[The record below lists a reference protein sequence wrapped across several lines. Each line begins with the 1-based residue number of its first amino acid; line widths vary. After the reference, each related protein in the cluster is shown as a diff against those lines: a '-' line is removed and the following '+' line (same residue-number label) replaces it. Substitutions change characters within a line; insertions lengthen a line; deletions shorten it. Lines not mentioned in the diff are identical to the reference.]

1 MFQVCGVDHYEV
13 MHSAVIASFLD
24 PKGNHGQK
32 DKFLKTFIS
41 IIDDK
46 TGIETSSCSVY
57 TEYVTNE
64 GRIDIL
70 IEDKKGKGII
80 IENKVYAADQ
90 WKQLER
96 YDKFSKDKFGEGNY
110 VIYYLTLDEH
120 EASDYS
126 AEGISY
132 ICISYKE
139 HILNWIEEC
148 IKESATTPLIR
159 ETLIQYKN
167 HIKQLTN
174 QDMDTMNK
182 EKLVEILKKNL
193 SEAVNILSLESEI
206 RKEVRRAYIMKVLTK
221 VAGKNGFEIDDN
233 IEDFINMKHDA
244 VISFRNTSEPKV
256 PSLYG
261 NYVLRWYGGTSNSIY
276 YGIMTLNPEKP
287 KDEKIWPDKNEMFPY
302 GIKWLANSGL
312 YCYWDR
318 TPTIIQ
324 MQKEIELED
333 DYPDGSI
340 AKEIEDQLKI
350 IREKFY

>member
-1 MFQVCGVDHYEV
+1 
-13 MHSAVIASFLD
+13 
-24 PKGNHGQK
+24 
-32 DKFLKTFIS
+32 
-41 IIDDK
+41 
-46 TGIETSSCSVY
+46 
-57 TEYVTNE
+57 
-64 GRIDIL
+64 
-70 IEDKKGKGII
+70 
-80 IENKVYAADQ
+80 
-90 WKQLER
+90 
-96 YDKFSKDKFGEGNY
+96 
-110 VIYYLTLDEH
+110 
-120 EASDYS
+120 
-126 AEGISY
+126 
-132 ICISYKE
+132 
-139 HILNWIEEC
+139 
-148 IKESATTPLIR
+148 
-159 ETLIQYKN
+159 
-167 HIKQLTN
+167 
-174 QDMDTMNK
+174 MNK

-276 YGIMTLNPEKP
+276 YGIMTLNPENP